1 MTYAILALL
10 TALIVAGIRFGTDSR
25 DGRDWTPA
33 ATPTPTPTA
42 TATATGTGTG
52 TGTGTTVATRPIREI
67 RPSPRGRQGV
77 GVRSS
82 PR

>member
-10 TALIVAGIRFGTDSR
+10 TALTVAGIRFGTDSR

-33 ATPTPTPTA
+33 ATPTA
-42 TATATGTGTG
+42 TATATTS
-52 TGTGTTVATRPIREI
+52 TGTTAVATRPIRAI

>member
-10 TALIVAGIRFGTDSR
+10 TALTVAGIRFGTDSR

-33 ATPTPTPTA
+33 ATPTA
-42 TATATGTGTG
+42 TAT
-52 TGTGTTVATRPIREI
+52 TGTGTTAVAARPIRAI